1 MAVKIVTAG
10 IWLVLPATIM
20 VVANCC
26 DRMSQLS
33 TICTRKKTI
42 IEHLLTEAI
51 GHHRLILNRIYI
63 VKVDTLLNC
72 YKF

>member
-1 MAVKIVTAG
+1 MAVKIVMAG
-10 IWLVLPATIM
+10 VWLVLPPTII

-26 DRMSQLS
+26 DLMSQLS
-33 TICTRKKTI
+33 TFAFEKTI